1 MYHEE
6 YKAFCPECDENKYRL
21 KEAAHFMEEIVKQL
35 YMKEPL
41 DMEKLDDCIS
51 EICHYLNVKL
61 GIESLQIVR
70 KKEISYISD
79 WMQDSNQFLKSLI
92 TKES

>member
-1 MYHEE
+1 MYGEDYQVFLNG
-6 YKAFCPECDENKYRL
+6 YKLEQ
-21 KEAAHFMEEIVKQL
+21 AAHFMEEIVKQL

-41 DMEKLDDCIS
+41 NLEILDHCIA

-61 GIESLQIVR
+61 GVGSLQIVR

-79 WMQDSNQFLKSLI
+79 WMEHNNKFLKSLI